1 MYEKEKKFF
10 PKITDPQCQLK
21 WNWSSLLL
29 NEGTTNSCH
38 RCLRVPLDLE
48 NFDDFHNLP
57 HKIKERKI
65 MLSGKWPTVE
75 NGGSG
80 HCNHCKKVEDLGGK
94 SDRMNMFEIPNQ
106 YPPELESDPSA
117 THVTPRILEI
127 LLNDTCNM
135 KCVYC
140 GPEHSSQWKN
150 EIKKHGAMTDQ
161 DGMPMRGL
169 TPTSSGMYKSK
180 DQKVYLSKTKD
191 WLIRNAHKLTRLHLQ
206 GGETF
211 YQSELDDILE
221 ALEKQEARHLE
232 LNIIS
237 NLMVKEEQ
245 FTSRIEHIKKLCAD
259 RKIGRFDLTASIDG
273 WGPEAEYARTGLKCD
288 HFEKLF
294 SYVVDQKW
302 MTLHV
307 NLTVTSLT
315 VRSIPQLVTKLLEY
329 RKKNPKISIR
339 AGALASSST
348 PPLLHPSV
356 FGRNFWMGSHPKNSS
371 YLQNILSVW
380 PKMYHHDVLQ
390 MQELESIFQTIP
402 SEMPDKKLLG
412 YFKHFLDQ
420 LDKRRNTNWRTVFP
434 YLDI

>member
-1 MYEKEKKFF
+1 M
-10 PKITDPQCQLK
+10 
-21 WNWSSLLL
+21 
-29 NEGTTNSCH
+29 
-38 RCLRVPLDLE
+38 PLDLE

-57 HKIKERKI
+57 HKIKEREI

-80 HCNHCKKVEDLGGK
+80 HCNHCKKVEDRGGI
-94 SDRMNMFEIPNQ
+94 SDRMHMAEMPNQ
-106 YPPELESDPSA
+106 SPPELESDPSA

-150 EIKKHGAMTDQ
+150 EIKKYGALTDP
-161 DGMPMRGL
+161 DGKPIQGL
-169 TPTSSGMYKSK
+169 APTSNGMYKSK
-180 DQKVYLSKTKD
+180 NQKAYLSKTKD
-191 WLIRNAHKLTRLHLQ
+191 WLIRNAHKLARLHLQ

-221 ALEKQEARHLE
+221 ALEKQKARNLE

-245 FTSRIEHIKKLCAD
+245 FVSRIERIKKLCAD

-288 HFEKLF
+288 HFEKMF

-315 VRSIPQLVTKLLEY
+315 VRSLPQLVTKLIEY

-339 AGALASSST
+339 AGALATSST
-348 PPLLHPSV
+348 PPFLHPSV
-356 FGRNFWMGSHPKNSS
+356 FGKKFWMGSHPSNSS
-371 YLQNILSVW
+371 YLEDILSVW
-380 PKMYHHDVLQ
+380 PKVDHHDVLQ
-390 MQELESIFQTIP
+390 MQELKSIFETIP
-402 SEMPDKKLLG
+402 TEMPNKQLVA

-420 LDKRRNTNWRTVFP
+420 LDRRRNTNWRQVYP